1 MSFHIIT
8 LCSYVQPG
16 HLLRFHVKCVFL
28 CVLMSRENFRFRQ
41 RNRAKSGKKQFPADS
56 SGMLI
61 PETPPFLLL
70 LQSGMLQQ
78 VIIGSSME
86 RGRMKEW
93 GKGRVIKKIVRERCE
108 RGDLSLI
115 CSAVVQLQH
124 RIGRGKKQRMTQ
136 NFSRKTRKSFFS
148 ETAGESEYL
157 IFPSLFCSEI
167 LKP

>member
-1 MSFHIIT
+1 MRFHIIT

-70 LQSGMLQQ
+70 LLQSGMLQQ

-86 RGRMKEW
+86 RERMKEW

-108 RGDLSLI
+108 RGDLGLI

-124 RIGRGKKQRMTQ
+124 RIGRGKKAKNDSKFLEENQKEFLLR
-136 NFSRKTRKSFFS
+136 NSRRIWISYF
-148 ETAGESEYL
+148 
-157 IFPSLFCSEI
+157 SLFI
-167 LKP
+167 L